1 MNIFHRYVIREH
13 IAPFVLAFSVIMFI
27 LILKLMLDLMDMLI
41 TKNVDI
47 ITMAQLLF
55 YNLAWMIA
63 LVVPMSVLVATV
75 MAFGQMAASR
85 EIVAM
90 KAAGIS
96 MFRIASPVIGISILI
111 TIFMIWFNNKVLPE
125 ANQRTR
131 NLNATIFL
139 KKPML
144 SLKNREGQF
153 ITEIKDLT
161 IRVDSL
167 DYETEEMY
175 GIILFKRGKGD
186 AKTTIGARSGHFL
199 PNQVGNRLTVVLKN
213 GEFHQNDDNNSVR
226 YVRGTFDELYYNLDF
241 NFGPTSSQTATKN
254 DRTMT
259 ANEMRREIEKI
270 HGMNDYFR
278 ARIQHLPV
286 EQAGSQLRIK
296 RFERDIKNNEKK
308 IAKYTVEIHK
318 KNSIPFAAVIFVL
331 VGAPLGILVK
341 RSGAS
346 IGISLSFGFFMVYYL
361 FLIGGES
368 AADRMIVAPWFAMW
382 APNIFLFPL
391 GLFLFIYATRR

>member
-13 IAPFVLAFSVIMFI
+13 IAPFFYAFFVIMFV

-41 TKNVDI
+41 SKNVDI

-63 LVVPMSVLVATV
+63 LVVPMSVLVAAV

-111 TIFMIWFNNKVLPE
+111 TIFMIWFNNRILPE

-131 NLNATIFL
+131 DLRANIIL

-153 ITEIKDLT
+153 ISEIKNLT

-167 DYETEEMY
+167 DYATEEMF
-175 GIILFKRGKGD
+175 GITLFKSGKGK
-186 AKTTIGARSGHFL
+186 AKTTIRARSGHFL
-199 PNQVGNRLTVVLKN
+199 PNQSQNRLTVVLSN
-213 GEFHQNDDNNSVR
+213 GVFHQWDDDYSVR
-226 YVRGTFDELYYNLDF
+226 YVRGSFDELYYNLVV

-259 ANEMRREIEKI
+259 AFEMRREIAKTHE
-270 HGMNDYFR
+270 MNDHIR
-278 ARIQHLPV
+278 GRIQKLPV
-286 EQAGSQLRIK
+286 EQAGNKLRIK
-296 RFERDIKNNEKK
+296 RYERDIKNNEKK

-346 IGISLSFGFFMVYYL
+346 IGISLSIGFFMVYYL

-368 AADRMIVAPWFAMW
+368 AADRMIVSPWFAMW